1 MAFEVFKQVGSSS
14 KIYISIST
22 TKSFGFPRTFLDKY
36 GITADH
42 KVVILYDK
50 ESNSAALHFTTDE
63 VKYGLKVQIPNK
75 KHGGTINAKSFFEL
89 KNIDASKFAGRYE
102 DFKQVPLSDIGISA
116 PGTAFV
122 IKLAENSTEINKL
135 AQASNN
141 LALAEE

>member
-1 MAFEVFKQVGSSS
+1 MAFEIFKQVGSSS
-14 KIYISIST
+14 KVYISVST
-22 TKSFGFPRTFLDKY
+22 SKSFGFPRTFLDKY
-36 GITADH
+36 GITSDH

-50 ESNSAALHFTTDE
+50 ETHSAALHFTTDE

-75 KHGGTINAKSFFEL
+75 KHGGSINARSFFEL

-122 IKLAENSTEINKL
+122 VKLVKTAGGDDKMV
-135 AQASNN
+135 QASDE
-141 LALAEE
+141 LSSVEE

>member
-14 KIYISIST
+14 KVYISIST
-22 TKSFGFPRTFLDKY
+22 TKTFGFPRTFLDKY
-36 GITADH
+36 GVTSDH

-50 ESNSAALHFTTDE
+50 EAHSVALHFTTDE

-75 KHGGTINAKSFFEL
+75 KHGGSINARSFFEL
-89 KNIDASKFAGRYE
+89 KNIDAKKYAGRYE

-122 IKLAENSTEINKL
+122 IRLKEVKTNDSTDLGE
-135 AQASNN
+135 
-141 LALAEE
+141 

>member
-14 KIYISIST
+14 KVYISIST
-22 TKSFGFPRTFLDKY
+22 TKTFGFPRTFLDKY
-36 GITADH
+36 GVTSDH

-50 ESNSAALHFTTDE
+50 EAHSVALHFTTDD

-75 KHGGTINAKSFFEL
+75 KHGGSINARSFFEL
-89 KNIDASKFAGRYE
+89 KNIDAKKYAGRYE

-122 IKLAENSTEINKL
+122 IRLQEVKTNDSTDLGE
-135 AQASNN
+135 
-141 LALAEE
+141 